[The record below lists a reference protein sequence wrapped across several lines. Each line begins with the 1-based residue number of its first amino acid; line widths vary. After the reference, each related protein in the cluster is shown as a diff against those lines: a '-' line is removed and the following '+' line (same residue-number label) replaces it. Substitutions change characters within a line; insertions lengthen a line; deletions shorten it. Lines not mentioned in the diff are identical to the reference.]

1 MLAALHA
8 MTTTRFTRTA
18 FAQLIDV
25 LNTLKDEQAVEHS
38 SEIGKTL
45 VWDGETGDVKITVR
59 SWPFLSVNVTVKT
72 SPLWREYMDSRGE
85 NRDNQELIPN
95 RFYFDD
101 SEDVCEVRVHNVYQ
115 MMCAANEMEH
125 LNRIRLDWP
134 RQKNDRHTV
143 LAMGTHHRLGAD
155 SPLAVLDDNVMQIIA
170 QML

>member
-8 MTTTRFTRTA
+8 MTTPFTQTA

-25 LNTLKDEQAVEHS
+25 LNTLKDEQAAEHS
-38 SEIGKTL
+38 SAIGKTL
-45 VWDGETGDVKITVR
+45 EWDEETGNVRITVR
-59 SWPFLSVNVTVKT
+59 SWPYLCVNVTVKT

-101 SEDVCEVRVHNVYQ
+101 SEDVCEVRVHNVHQ
-115 MMCAANEMEH
+115 MMCAAREMLH

-134 RQKNDRHTV
+134 KQKTDRHTA
-143 LAMGTHHRLGAD
+143 LAMGTHPRLGAD
-155 SPLAVLDDNVMQIIA
+155 SPLAVLDANVMQIIA